1 MGAVLEHRNAVLKL
15 RFALDPGEWV
25 ELSGIVEQR
34 LLDKQHEGVEG
45 RKF

>member
-1 MGAVLEHRNAVLKL
+1 MGALLGHRNEVLKL

-34 LLDKQHEGVEG
+34 LLDKQHEGVEEH
-45 RKF
+45 KF